1 MLPGT
6 MRVPLIATALA
17 IAAIAHA
24 TPAPAPVFSWAD
36 WVGDW
41 GGKLKWAGCSID
53 GEPTATV
60 ALDATDGALAIDL
73 APAGGALTSLS
84 LVENDTGWIGQKGD
98 VTVKLAHGR
107 DSSLDLA
114 VELESGC
121 TVHAT
126 MKRAS
131 VGIAACDELAG
142 WARIEEHCTK
152 LAKPRLENLARLVRQ
167 RAEWTKARGDV
178 RLAAQCKNRASKVE
192 AELAEAGCAPDP
204 NPVSQRGPECQALRQ
219 TAAKLS
225 RCSTLP
231 FDLATSLA
239 HDANQ
244 LASAVAGAETETSLK
259 VVEKQCKQMRDQ
271 ITDAAQQAG
280 CAL

>member
-1 MLPGT
+1 
-6 MRVPLIATALA
+6 MRVPLIATTLVLA
-17 IAAIAHA
+17 VAARAA
-24 TPAPAPVFSWAD
+24 TPAPASSWAD

-41 GGKLKWAGCSID
+41 DGKLKWAGCSID
-53 GEPTATV
+53 GEPSASV
-60 ALDATDGALAIDL
+60 ALEAIDGSLAIDL
-73 APAGGALTSLS
+73 APAGGALGPLS
-84 LVENDTGWIGQKGD
+84 LVENNTGWLGQQGD

-107 DSSLDLA
+107 DSSIEVA

-121 TVHAT
+121 TMHAT
-126 MKRAS
+126 LKRAS
-131 VGIAACDELAG
+131 VGIATCDELAG
-142 WARIEEHCTK
+142 WARIEEHCSR
-152 LAKPRLENLARLVRQ
+152 LAKPRLENFARLVRQ
-167 RAEWTKARGDV
+167 RVEWTKARGEA
-178 RLAAQCKNRASKVE
+178 RSTLALQCKARVGKVE

-225 RCSTLP
+225 RCGTLP

-271 ITDAAQQAG
+271 ITEAAQQAG

>member
-1 MLPGT
+1 
-6 MRVPLIATALA
+6 MRRWGLA
-17 IAAIAHA
+17 AVFAGLSANA
-24 TPAPAPVFSWAD
+24 APATTQLSWAD

-84 LVENDTGWIGQKGD
+84 LVENGPGWIGQQGD
-98 VTVKLAHGR
+98 VTVKLARGR

-121 TVHAT
+121 TVHAN

-167 RAEWTKARGDV
+167 RAEWTKAHSDV

-192 AELAEAGCAPDP
+192 AELAEAGCAPDA

>member
-1 MLPGT
+1 
-6 MRVPLIATALA
+6 MRLPLIARLMAGLTV
-17 IAAIAHA
+17 AAIAHA
-24 TPAPAPVFSWAD
+24 ATPAPAASWAD

-60 ALDATDGALAIDL
+60 AVDATDGALAIDL
-73 APAGGALTSLS
+73 APAGGALAALS
-84 LVENDTGWIGQKGD
+84 LVENGTGWLGQQGD

-107 DSSLDLA
+107 ASSLELT

-121 TVHAT
+121 AMHAT

-131 VGIAACDELAG
+131 VGIAACDELAA

-152 LAKPRLENLARLVRQ
+152 LAKPRLENFARLVRQ
-167 RAEWTKARGDV
+167 RVEWTKAQGDV

-192 AELAEAGCAPDP
+192 AELADVGCAPDS
-204 NPVSQRGPECQALRQ
+204 NPVSPRGPECQALRQ

-225 RCSTLP
+225 RCGTLP

-271 ITDAAQQAG
+271 ISEAAQQAG

>member
-1 MLPGT
+1 

-17 IAAIAHA
+17 VAAIAHA

-60 ALDATDGALAIDL
+60 ALDATDGALSIDL
-73 APAGGALTSLS
+73 APAGGALAALS
-84 LVENDTGWIGQKGD
+84 LVENGTGWVGQQGD

-121 TVHAT
+121 TMHAN

-167 RAEWTKARGDV
+167 RLEWSKSRGDA
-178 RLAAQCKNRASKVE
+178 RLAAQCKTRASKVE

-219 TAAKLS
+219 TAAKVS

-271 ITDAAQQAG
+271 ISEAAQQAG
-280 CAL
+280 CVL

>member
-1 MLPGT
+1 
-6 MRVPLIATALA
+6 MRAPLIATAVVV
-17 IAAIAHA
+17 AAITVLGHAA
-24 TPAPAPVFSWAD
+24 TPAPVLSWAD

-41 GGKLKWAGCSID
+41 GGKLKWSGCSID

-73 APAGGALTSLS
+73 APAGGALSTLS
-84 LVENDTGWIGQKGD
+84 LVENNTGWLGQQGD

-107 DSSLDLA
+107 DSTLDLA

-121 TVHAT
+121 TMHAN

-131 VGIAACDELAG
+131 VGIPACDELAG

-167 RAEWTKARGDV
+167 RLEWTKARGDV
-178 RLAAQCKNRASKVE
+178 RTTLSAQCKARATKVE
-192 AELAEAGCAPDP
+192 TELAEAGCAPDP

-225 RCSTLP
+225 RCGTLP

-271 ITDAAQQAG
+271 ISEAAQQAG

>member
-1 MLPGT
+1 
-6 MRVPLIATALA
+6 MRVPLIATALVV
-17 IAAIAHA
+17 AAVSNAA
-24 TPAPAPVFSWAD
+24 TPAPTLSWAD

-73 APAGGALTSLS
+73 APAGGALTALS
-84 LVENDTGWIGQKGD
+84 LVENDTGWVGQKGD

-121 TVHAT
+121 TMHAN

-167 RAEWTKARGDV
+167 RLEWTKARGDV
-178 RLAAQCKNRASKVE
+178 RLAAQCKTRASKVE

-271 ITDAAQQAG
+271 ISDAAQQAG

>member
-1 MLPGT
+1 MLAGT

-17 IAAIAHA
+17 VAAVAHA
-24 TPAPAPVFSWAD
+24 TTPAPVFSWAD

-60 ALDATDGALAIDL
+60 ALDAIDGALAIDL
-73 APAGGALTSLS
+73 TAAGGALTALS
-84 LVENDTGWIGQKGD
+84 LVENDTGWIGQQGD

-107 DSSLDLA
+107 DSSLALV

-121 TVHAT
+121 SMHAT

-167 RAEWTKARGDV
+167 RVVWTKARGDV

-231 FDLATSLA
+231 FELATSLA

-259 VVEKQCKQMRDQ
+259 VVEKQCKQMREQ
-271 ITDAAQQAG
+271 ISEAAQQAG